1 MFPFLDTKTALVVA
15 PHPDDAELCAGG
27 TIIRLV
33 EAGVDVHI
41 ATVCSANVSAPTAK
55 MKRDRRAEAI
65 KAAAAL
71 GILDQKKL
79 IFLGFENGHLA
90 SDRNAR
96 GVRDRLADLRE
107 LIQPSLVIIPSS
119 ADSHQ
124 DHEVVHKAGFH
135 VFKYARFL
143 LGFENPIN
151 SEKGLAASLFVS
163 LTHTQVMA
171 KIHAARRH
179 LSEKDRKH
187 YFDPEYLEALARTR
201 AMTAGPGIFGAE
213 AFEVIRSVI

>member
-1 MFPFLDTKTALVVA
+1 MFSGIKTALVIA

-27 TIIRLV
+27 TIIRML
-33 EAGVDVHI
+33 EAGISVHL

-55 MKRDRRAEAI
+55 MKRDRQAEAV

-71 GILDQKKL
+71 GILDPAKL

-96 GVRDRLADLRE
+96 TVHERLIELRDIIRPD
-107 LIQPSLVIIPSS
+107 LVIVPAST
-119 ADSHQ
+119 DSHQ
-124 DHEVVHKAGFH
+124 DHEVIHKAGFR
-135 VFKYARFL
+135 VFKSTQFL

-151 SEKGLAASLFVS
+151 SEKGLTGCFFVS

-187 YFDPEYLEALARTR
+187 YFDPEYLEAFARAR
-201 AMTAGPGIFGAE
+201 GGTAGPGIFGAE